1 MNVSLPQHL
10 MKPVEKWGRPAAIDI
25 SVGIADP
32 DVGPWY
38 SLGDRT
44 GSEDEPHKPTNWSEP
59 RARVLRKDEPFL
71 TKLRQNVKSYL
82 YNVTKI
88 IMHSPGPSCLKK
100 ALSNEI
106 YVNISKYPLDNDF
119 SGGKFY
125 PAMNKCKHKKVRISN
140 WMTAFWTE
148 QKYSSCSEGKKK
160 AQGMTGRGKRRK
172 LSHRAPRD
180 YCFFFNHC
188 YFYWNTQRKPL
199 WMREVQAAFNTT
211 LPPKMIT
218 KTTKIWPR
226 KK

>member
-1 MNVSLPQHL
+1 MKVSLPQHL
-10 MKPVEKWGRPAAIDI
+10 MKPVEKWGKPAAIDI

-44 GSEDEPHKPTNWSEP
+44 GSEEEPHKPTNWSEP
-59 RARVLRKDEPFL
+59 RERVLRKDEPFL

-106 YVNISKYPLDNDF
+106 YVNISKYPLENDF

-125 PAMNKCKHKKVRISN
+125 PAMSKCKHKKVRISN

-148 QKYSSCSEGKKK
+148 QKYSSCSEGK
-160 AQGMTGRGKRRK
+160 
-172 LSHRAPRD
+172 
-180 YCFFFNHC
+180 
-188 YFYWNTQRKPL
+188 
-199 WMREVQAAFNTT
+199 
-211 LPPKMIT
+211 
-218 KTTKIWPR
+218 
-226 KK
+226 

>member
-1 MNVSLPQHL
+1 MKVSLPQHL
-10 MKPVEKWGRPAAIDI
+10 MKPVEKWGKPAAIDI

-71 TKLRQNVKSYL
+71 TKLRQNVKSYQC
-82 YNVTKI
+82 NVTKI
-88 IMHSPGPSCLKK
+88 IMHSPGPSCLEK

-140 WMTAFWTE
+140 WMRRRFE
-148 QKYSSCSEGKKK
+148 QNRSIVVVQRGKK

-172 LSHRAPRD
+172 PPHRAPRN
-180 YCFFFNHC
+180 YCFFLINAIFIGILRESLC
-188 YFYWNTQRKPL
+188 EWERFKRLLTQHFHQRWLQRP
-199 WMREVQAAFNTT
+199 
-211 LPPKMIT
+211 
-218 KTTKIWPR
+218 
-226 KK
+226 